1 MKYVNLNIVVGMNNY
16 EMKLKK
22 YNQFLKHNS
31 P

>member
-16 EMKLKK
+16 EMKLKN
-22 YNQFLKHNS
+22 NQFLKHNS